1 MFAGGH
7 GRLQHSAP
15 PPQVAQPTTPVAARI
30 GSITALVRQVQ
41 ENAEAY
47 ARFFRGQNLPEPS
60 FDHGDHL
67 MPGEELPLHVA
78 AAREAAIEGAH
89 ELHNLL
95 LGPLGLLVECS
106 GQQYLL
112 LCIQYLYRHRIA
124 YAVPVDGV
132 ASFAE
137 IASASST
144 NEKDV
149 TRFLRLAAS
158 QHVFKEVRKGFVAH
172 TAASKMLLN
181 NPQLEAWIMNNAQE
195 IWPALSRA
203 VDATEK
209 WPGSE
214 EPKESGFSLAYGTN
228 ENPFDVIKKDAR
240 RQAQFAQAMSFS
252 HLHPSYDI
260 RYFVDHYDFGLIGRG
275 TIVDIGG
282 SQGQVSVA
290 IAERFP
296 DITCI
301 VQDLPETIA
310 HLNVPDSLSQRVLG
324 MAHDF
329 LKPQPVRGAD
339 IYLLRWILHDWSD
352 KYSITI
358 LRNLVPALKKGAKI
372 VINDICIPDPGQVS
386 LRAERFLRAMDISM
400 KAFNNARERDAET
413 WQWLFR
419 MADQRFAFKEIVLPQ
434 DARMAVITA
443 EWTG

>member
-1 MFAGGH
+1 M
-7 GRLQHSAP
+7 
-15 PPQVAQPTTPVAARI
+15 TART
-30 GSITALVRQVQ
+30 GNITALVKQIQ

-47 ARFFRGQNLPEPS
+47 AQFFSNQNLPEPS

-67 MPGEELPLHVA
+67 TPGEELPLDVA

-89 ELHNLL
+89 ELHDLL
-95 LGPLGLLVECS
+95 LGPLGLIVECS

-112 LCIQYLYRHRIA
+112 LCIQYLYRHKIA

-132 ASFAE
+132 ASFSE
-137 IASASST
+137 IAGACST

-149 TRFLRLAAS
+149 TRFLRVAAS
-158 QHVFKEVRKGFVAH
+158 QHVFKEVRKGFIAH

-181 NPQLEAWIMNNAQE
+181 NPMLESWTMNIAQE
-195 IWPALSRA
+195 FWPAVSRA

-214 EPKESGFSLAYGTN
+214 EPNESGYSLAHGTN
-228 ENPFDVIKKDAR
+228 ENPFDVIKKDPK
-240 RQAQFAQAMSFS
+240 RQEQFVQAMSFS
-252 HLHPSYDI
+252 HMHPSYDV
-260 RYFVDHYDFGLIGRG
+260 RYLVDHYDFSAIGRG

-310 HLNVPDSLSQRVLG
+310 GLDVPDALNQRVLG
-324 MAHDF
+324 MPHDF
-329 LKPQPVRGAD
+329 LTLQPVRGAD

-352 KYSITI
+352 KYCITI
-358 LRNLVPALKKGAKI
+358 LQNLIPALKKGAKI
-372 VINDICIPDPGQVS
+372 VVNDICIPDPGQVS
-386 LRAERFLRAMDISM
+386 IRAERYLRIMDISM

-413 WQWLFR
+413 WQWLFK
-419 MADQRFAFKEIVLPQ
+419 MADTRFSFQGIVLPK